1 MASENEVAQSKPSD
15 QEVQWARDAY
25 SYALRAL
32 TANLLRVVAGAGK
45 PHQVVEDA
53 ATFIHRFMDYQPHM
67 NWSERVDG
75 ASEILAVREEHRGFD
90 GWKSYEAKEDIIV
103 GALRIAA
110 SRLLGQS
117 TQEAAGETKM
127 AHGIRQREEAWA
139 ELRRANNRRGYDQSS
154 FDGKEWD
161 DA

>member
-1 MASENEVAQSKPSD
+1 MVAENEVAQSKPSD

-25 SYALRAL
+25 SYALREL

-45 PHQVVEDA
+45 PHQVLQDA
-53 ATFIHRFMDYQPHM
+53 ANFVHAFVDYHPHM
-67 NWSERVDG
+67 SFHERVDG

-90 GWKSYEAKEDIIV
+90 DWKSYEAEEDIIV

-110 SRLLGQS
+110 SRLLGQR

-127 AHGIRQREEAWA
+127 RDGIRYREEARA

-154 FDGKEWD
+154 FGGKEWD